1 MASKKKDFSAG
12 VDALDKF
19 FSGSETQREE
29 TIKIDRGDTQE
40 EKRVKITTKEIPSQ
54 ELPVKITTEETP
66 SGKVAVKYVE
76 KDDQEPQEAPQ
87 KVRKTK
93 TQDQDQKGSEE
104 PQKLKKKVFSFRAE
118 VSEADSWR
126 VWADASGI
134 KVDELGERAIR
145 EYIKRHP
152 LKGDQLQIYELKMS
166 QKP

>member
-19 FSGSETQREE
+19 FSGSEAQREE
-29 TIKIDRGDTQE
+29 AVQSVMGATQD
-40 EKRVKITTKEIPSQ
+40 
-54 ELPVKITTEETP
+54 
-66 SGKVAVKYVE
+66 A
-76 KDDQEPQEAPQ
+76 QEAPQ

>member
-19 FSGSETQREE
+19 FSGSEAQREE
-29 TIKIDRGDTQE
+29 
-40 EKRVKITTKEIPSQ
+40 
-54 ELPVKITTEETP
+54 
-66 SGKVAVKYVE
+66 AVQSVMGAT
-76 KDDQEPQEAPQ
+76 QEAPQ

>member
-19 FSGSETQREE
+19 FSGSEAQREE
-29 TIKIDRGDTQE
+29 TIKAVMGATQD
-40 EKRVKITTKEIPSQ
+40 
-54 ELPVKITTEETP
+54 
-66 SGKVAVKYVE
+66 A
-76 KDDQEPQEAPQ
+76 QEAPQ

-152 LKGDQLQIYELKMS
+152 LKDDQRQIYELKMG
-166 QKP
+166 QK